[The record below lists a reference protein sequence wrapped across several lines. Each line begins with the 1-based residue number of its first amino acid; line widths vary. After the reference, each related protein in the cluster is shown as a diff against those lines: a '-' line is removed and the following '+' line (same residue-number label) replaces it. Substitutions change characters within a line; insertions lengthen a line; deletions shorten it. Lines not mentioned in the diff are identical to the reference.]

1 MNSACCEY
9 KPSVDTMPKGL
20 AEFNE
25 VIGVLLK
32 VVELDGTAVAV
43 FECGEFSLPIELAK
57 KLRELQGKK
66 IGILRLNGYH
76 VCEMEATLSCLV
88 EGGNNDHRQL

>member
-1 MNSACCEY
+1 
-9 KPSVDTMPKGL
+9 MPKGL

-25 VIGVLLK
+25 VIDVLLK
-32 VVELDGTAVAV
+32 VEEQEGSAVAV
-43 FECGEFSLPIELAK
+43 FESGEFSLPVELAK

-76 VCEMEATLSCLV
+76 VCELEATLSCLV
-88 EGGNNDHRQL
+88 EGGNNDHMRL

>member
-9 KPSVDTMPKGL
+9 KPSVDTMPRRL

-25 VIGVLLK
+25 VIDVLLK
-32 VVELDGTAVAV
+32 VVELEGSAVAV
-43 FECGEFSLPIELAK
+43 FECGEISLPVELAE
-57 KLRELQGKK
+57 KLREMQGKK

-76 VCEMEATLSCLV
+76 VRELEATLSCLV
-88 EGGNNDHRQL
+88 EGGNNDHRRL